1 MKSKKSTI
9 LIRKDNLRI
18 VRFKSCNH
26 IGFMYKNLLLN
37 FNITGFQQFTESFQ
51 QLNFDR
57 RAVSFPD
64 GTTRMVMKTC
74 RQEIQLCFQKD
85 EFEMVRE
92 ALQEAVVMLEV
103 NQILY
108 SEQEN

>member
-1 MKSKKSTI
+1 
-9 LIRKDNLRI
+9 
-18 VRFKSCNH
+18 
-26 IGFMYKNLLLN
+26 MYKNLLLN

-74 RQEIQLCFQKD
+74 RREIQLCFQKD

-92 ALQEAVVMLEV
+92 ELREAVVMLAV
-103 NQILY
+103 NQIPY